1 MTILI
6 TGAAGF
12 IGSRLTLELLKSGK
26 NVVGL
31 DNLNDYYDV
40 NLKKYRLKKLCSY
53 KKFSFHKLD
62 LSKTRNLEK
71 ILKKYKIKKI
81 CHLAAQAGVR
91 YSLKN
96 PKIYL
101 KYNIDGFLNILE
113 ACRQFD
119 KIKLVYAS
127 SSSVYGGNKKVPFS
141 VLDDVSKPV
150 SIYAVTKRSNEL
162 MAESYSKLF
171 KLNIIGLRFF
181 TVYGPWG
188 RPDMAI
194 WMFTEAMLKKHKI
207 NVFNNGNLSRDFTYI
222 DDIIKGIRAS
232 LDFNFKN
239 KNSLHHIFNLGNN
252 KPVTVN
258 KMIATLEKILSVKA
272 KKNFLPMQPGDV
284 KRTFADIKSSKK
296 LLGFNPSYPLE
307 EGLIRFTE
315 WYKSYVRN

>member
-113 ACRQFD
+113 VCRQFD